1 MSPSFCCD
9 NYCLHFKIVLT
20 TMSRQYQVY
29 IGTYLII
36 DGPMKFVTTSIRST
50 IWNLYIRDARSTSKI
65 LNIGRVRVGI
75 ICILIDAFR
84 IWQNWMSICNACMFH
99 LNRAWIEKKNFF
111 YLTQMSND
119 LPMYLPFFTTYNF
132 LLFLFTHGM
141 YKY

>member
-1 MSPSFCCD
+1 MNGSGRIGNIRSSIIHQKLVTRLNCK
-9 NYCLHFKIVLT
+9 LHFCALLLPFLLH
-20 TMSRQYQVY
+20 

-84 IWQNWMSICNACMFH
+84 IWQNWMSICNS
-99 LNRAWIEKKNFF
+99 AWIESEEKNNF
-111 YLTQMSND
+111 TNNVST
-119 LPMYLPFFTTYNF
+119 LPTYPFLPPTTSF
-132 LLFLFTHGM
+132 
-141 YKY
+141 

>member
-1 MSPSFCCD
+1 MYGSSSLDSSRSSIIHQKLVTRLNCK
-9 NYCLHFKIVLT
+9 LHFCALLLPFLLH
-20 TMSRQYQVY
+20 

-84 IWQNWMSICNACMFH
+84 IWQNWMSICNS
-99 LNRAWIEKKNFF
+99 AWIESEQKNNFTNNVSTYPT
-111 YLTQMSND
+111 YLFCHLQ
-119 LPMYLPFFTTYNF
+119 LPFNF
-132 LLFLFTHGM
+132 VYSMLV
-141 YKY
+141 